1 MDQWQELQYLEPMIR
16 WHFKKRLH
24 SAQGIMELDVQSLA
38 LPGTITGL
46 FGPSGSG
53 KTSILRMMAGLMT
66 PDEGHLQ
73 VDDTVWYDSNSQKNT
88 SPQHRSVGFVFQ
100 DYALFPHLKVQ
111 ENLLFGL
118 PKEDS
123 PKIIDEL
130 MQMMDLH
137 SLADRYPRQLSGGQ
151 QQRVAL
157 ARAIVRKPRI
167 LLLDE
172 PLAALDASMRQTL
185 QDYLIR
191 LKDTYNLTIFL
202 VSHDL
207 PELFKL
213 AQHVCVIEQGQLIRQ
228 GSPAELFSSETVSGR
243 YRAQGTIVQIR
254 PTGVLFLVDV
264 LVGSEVVNV
273 LATSEDLLGLQVG
286 SPVLIIS
293 KAFNPFIVGM
303 NV

>member
-1 MDQWQELQYLEPMIR
+1 MIR
-16 WHFKKRLH
+16 WHFRKELH
-24 SAQGIMELDVQSLA
+24 SAQGPMQLDVQA
-38 LPGTITGL
+38 MAATGTITGL

-53 KTSILRMMAGLMT
+53 KTSILRMIAGLMD

-73 VDDTVWYDSNSQKNT
+73 VDDAVWFDSKTQQQRL
-88 SPQHRSVGFVFQ
+88 PQDRSVGFVFQ
-100 DYALFPHLKVQ
+100 DYALFPHLRVR
-111 ENLLFGL
+111 ENLHFAL
-118 PKEDS
+118 PKGDS
-123 PKIIDEL
+123 PQIVHEL

-172 PLAALDASMRQTL
+172 PLAALDSSMRQTL
-185 QDYLIR
+185 QDFLIR
-191 LKDTYNLTIFL
+191 LKDTYTLTIIL

-213 AQHVCVIEQGQLIRQ
+213 AQQVCVVEQGQISRH
-228 GSPAELFSSETVSGR
+228 GTPAELFAAEAVSGR

-254 PTGVLFLVDV
+254 ANGVLFLVDV

-273 LATSEDLLGLQVG
+273 LASREDLVGLQVG

>member
-1 MDQWQELQYLEPMIR
+1 MIR
-16 WHFKKRLH
+16 WHFRKELH
-24 SAQGIMELDVQSLA
+24 SAQGPMQLDVQA
-38 LPGTITGL
+38 MAATGTITGL

-53 KTSILRMMAGLMT
+53 KTSILRMIAGLMD
-66 PDEGHLQ
+66 PDEGYLQ
-73 VDDTVWYDSNSQKNT
+73 VDDAVWFDSKTQQQRL
-88 SPQHRSVGFVFQ
+88 PQDRSVGFVFQ
-100 DYALFPHLKVQ
+100 DYALFPHLRVR
-111 ENLLFGL
+111 ENLHFAL
-118 PKEDS
+118 PKGDS
-123 PKIIDEL
+123 PQIVHEL

-172 PLAALDASMRQTL
+172 PLAALDSSMRQTL
-185 QDYLIR
+185 QDFLIR
-191 LKDTYNLTIFL
+191 LKDTYTLTIIL

-213 AQHVCVIEQGQLIRQ
+213 AQQVCVVEQGQISRH
-228 GSPAELFSSETVSGR
+228 GTPAELFAAEAVSGR

-254 PTGVLFLVDV
+254 ANGVLFLVDV

-273 LATSEDLLGLQVG
+273 LASREDLVGLQVG

>member
-213 AQHVCVIEQGQLIRQ
+213 AQQVCVIEQGQLIRQ

-254 PTGVLFLVDV
+254 PTGVLFSIAASMSRSRCAYT
-264 LVGSEVVNV
+264 G
-273 LATSEDLLGLQVG
+273 
-286 SPVLIIS
+286 
-293 KAFNPFIVGM
+293 
-303 NV
+303 

>member
-1 MDQWQELQYLEPMIR
+1 MIR
-16 WHFKKRLH
+16 WHFRKELH
-24 SAQGIMELDVQSLA
+24 SAQGPMQLDVQA
-38 LPGTITGL
+38 MAATGTITGL

-53 KTSILRMMAGLMT
+53 KTSILRMIAGLMD
-66 PDEGHLQ
+66 PDEGYLQ
-73 VDDTVWYDSNSQKNT
+73 VDDAVWFDSKTQQQRL
-88 SPQHRSVGFVFQ
+88 PQDRSVGFVFQ
-100 DYALFPHLKVQ
+100 DYALFPHLRVR
-111 ENLLFGL
+111 ENLHFAL
-118 PKEDS
+118 PKGDS
-123 PKIIDEL
+123 PQIVHEL

-172 PLAALDASMRQTL
+172 PLAALDSSMRQTL

-191 LKDTYNLTIFL
+191 LKDTYTLTIIL

-213 AQHVCVIEQGQLIRQ
+213 AQQVCVVEQGQISRH
-228 GSPAELFSSETVSGR
+228 GTPAELFAAEAVSGR

-254 PTGVLFLVDV
+254 ANGVLFLVDV

-273 LATSEDLLGLQVG
+273 LASREDLVGLQVG

>member
-1 MDQWQELQYLEPMIR
+1 MQ
-16 WHFKKRLH
+16 
-24 SAQGIMELDVQSLA
+24 LDVQA
-38 LPGTITGL
+38 MAATGTITGL

-53 KTSILRMMAGLMT
+53 KTSILRMIAGLMD
-66 PDEGHLQ
+66 PDEGYLQ
-73 VDDTVWYDSNSQKNT
+73 VDDAVWFDSKTQQQRL
-88 SPQHRSVGFVFQ
+88 PQDRSVGFVFQ
-100 DYALFPHLKVQ
+100 DYALFPHLRVR
-111 ENLLFGL
+111 ENLHFAL
-118 PKEDS
+118 PKGDS
-123 PKIIDEL
+123 PQIVHEL

-172 PLAALDASMRQTL
+172 PLAALDSSMRQTL
-185 QDYLIR
+185 QDFLIR
-191 LKDTYNLTIFL
+191 LKDTYTLTIIL

-213 AQHVCVIEQGQLIRQ
+213 AQQVCVVEQGQISRH
-228 GSPAELFSSETVSGR
+228 GTPAELFAAEAVSGR

-254 PTGVLFLVDV
+254 ANGVLFLVDV

-273 LATSEDLLGLQVG
+273 LASREDLVGLQVG